1 MKLRPFAMFDKLSAT
16 KIGQRVLL
24 TLWVGGLWA
33 TGYLVVPTLFQT
45 LGDPRLAGELAGK
58 LFSVMNYV
66 GLVCGTL
73 LLGVIIFEGERVWQL
88 WVLIA
93 MLALSA
99 IGEFVL
105 QPMIG
110 LLKAE
115 TPTGFVEGSPAAA
128 HFAMLHGISSLLFLA
143 ASLLGLA
150 LVAFG
155 VSRSNT
161 D

>member
-1 MKLRPFAMFDKLSAT
+1 MFDKLSVTEVA
-16 KIGQRVLL
+16 QRVLL
-24 TLWVGGLWA
+24 TLWVGGLWT
-33 TGYLVVPTLFQT
+33 TGYLAVPTLFQA
-45 LGDPRLAGELAGK
+45 LDDPRLAGELAGK
-58 LFSVMNYV
+58 IFSVMNYV

-73 LLGVIIFEGERVWQL
+73 LLGAFILQGGRVWQL
-88 WVLIA
+88 GIITA
-93 MLALSA
+93 MLALAA

-105 QPMIG
+105 QPMTH

-128 HFAMLHGISSLLFLA
+128 HFAMLHGISSLFFLA
-143 ASLLGLA
+143 ASLLGLG

-155 VSRSNT
+155 LNRNNT